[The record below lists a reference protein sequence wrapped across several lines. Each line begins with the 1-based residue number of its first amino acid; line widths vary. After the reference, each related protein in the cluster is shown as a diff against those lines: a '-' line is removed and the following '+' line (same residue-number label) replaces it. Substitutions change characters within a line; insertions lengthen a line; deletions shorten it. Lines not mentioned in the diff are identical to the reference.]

1 MWLAV
6 GQWTIN
12 EVHLLRLAGC
22 TPAVIVP
29 ISQGQPRSIAMAEF
43 GGGSSFLCVG
53 TADGGLV
60 YYDCQVQAL
69 PAVR

>member
-12 EVHLLRLAGC
+12 EVHLLRLAGRA
-22 TPAVIVP
+22 PAVTVP
-29 ISQGQPRSIAMAEF
+29 ISQGQPRSIAMAEL
-43 GGGSSFLCVG
+43 GGSSFLCVG

-60 YYDCQVQAL
+60 YYDCRVQAL
-69 PAVR
+69 PAL